1 LYIGKALHLKQRVR
15 QYFSGS
21 DERTMVPHLVEQTV
35 DIEIIITDT
44 EKEALLL
51 EHTLIHQHLPR
62 YNVRLRDD
70 ASHLLL
76 RIDPSSSWPRYR
88 LVRHTKADGARY
100 FGPYTSAAKARH
112 TYAFLQRT
120 LPLRTC
126 SDAVLKQRSRP
137 CLLHQMGRCAAPCVG
152 AISTEEY
159 QKLVTRSLQLLSG
172 KSGEVVKSLKER
184 MKQHAEK
191 LEFEQAGRLRDVI
204 AGLQATL
211 ERQKVIDPKRQDR
224 DVWGW
229 FRDGARGAVGVIP
242 FRNGHM
248 ERPCAQV
255 MKTMVTPCAEL
266 LGSMMIQHYGQGAP
280 VPSEILLP
288 FPPEPLQ
295 ELQEILS
302 EHRGSSVRLHVPA
315 RGKKQ
320 QLVALALENT
330 RQHYLSKTTAEERHQ
345 KALSNLA
352 SLLHLEAPPHRMEC
366 FDNSNL
372 GGQHPVAAMSVFL
385 DGRPS
390 RKHYRRYRIKT
401 VTGSDD
407 YASMR
412 EVLSR
417 RLKRGLEEDLLP
429 DLVVVDGG
437 PGQLKVATSVLQD
450 LGMHE
455 MPVCSLSKGRAA
467 RRKGHT
473 GVTDQIWLPEAEEP
487 VEVEPHSPGLRLLM
501 HIRDESH
508 SHAIRYHR
516 KVRRK
521 NTLVSA
527 LEGIEGIGPSRRKAL
542 LRTLGSTEAVASSN
556 LKALA
561 AVPGIGPDLARRIM
575 DVFNPPSAL

>member
-1 LYIGKALHLKQRVR
+1 
-15 QYFSGS
+15 
-21 DERTMVPHLVEQTV
+21 
-35 DIEIIITDT
+35 
-44 EKEALLL
+44 
-51 EHTLIHQHLPR
+51 
-62 YNVRLRDD
+62 
-70 ASHLLL
+70 
-76 RIDPSSSWPRYR
+76 
-88 LVRHTKADGARY
+88 
-100 FGPYTSAAKARH
+100 
-112 TYAFLQRT
+112 
-120 LPLRTC
+120 
-126 SDAVLKQRSRP
+126 
-137 CLLHQMGRCAAPCVG
+137 
-152 AISTEEY
+152 
-159 QKLVTRSLQLLSG
+159 
-172 KSGEVVKSLKER
+172 
-184 MKQHAEK
+184 
-191 LEFEQAGRLRDVI
+191 
-204 AGLQATL
+204 
-211 ERQKVIDPKRQDR
+211 
-224 DVWGW
+224 
-229 FRDGARGAVGVIP
+229 
-242 FRNGHM
+242 
-248 ERPCAQV
+248 
-255 MKTMVTPCAEL
+255 
-266 LGSMMIQHYGQGAP
+266 
-280 VPSEILLP
+280 
-288 FPPEPLQ
+288 
-295 ELQEILS
+295 
-302 EHRGSSVRLHVPA
+302 
-315 RGKKQ
+315 
-320 QLVALALENT
+320 
-330 RQHYLSKTTAEERHQ
+330 
-345 KALSNLA
+345 
-352 SLLHLEAPPHRMEC
+352 
-366 FDNSNL
+366 
-372 GGQHPVAAMSVFL
+372 MSVFL